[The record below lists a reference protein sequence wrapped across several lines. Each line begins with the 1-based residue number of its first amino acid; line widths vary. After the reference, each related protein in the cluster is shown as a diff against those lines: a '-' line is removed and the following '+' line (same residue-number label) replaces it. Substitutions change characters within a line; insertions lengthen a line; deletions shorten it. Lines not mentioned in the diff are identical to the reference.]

1 MMDSGDIWEEE
12 IYASAKASERR
23 AWRVAIG
30 TGVLAF
36 LGLGH
41 SALTL
46 SKHQIEPV
54 VIAID
59 KVSGLHEVRS
69 RLGTVT
75 LDDNEAVTQS
85 YLFRYIRD
93 RETYDPM
100 DNVPRIEAV
109 YAESEGDAADSLAAV
124 WGSENPNHP
133 TTLYGDRV
141 RVTVAIRSISFIDA
155 DTASVQL
162 RKTVQSGTARD
173 TSDFV
178 ATVDF
183 RFATGGE
190 RLIEAVWANPLG
202 FTVTAYRIDA
212 MSFGESDA

>member
-1 MMDSGDIWEEE
+1 MMDTGDIWEEE

-30 TGVLAF
+30 AGVLGL

-46 SKHQIEPV
+46 SQHRIEPV

-59 KVSGLHEVRS
+59 KATGLHEVRS

-75 LDDNEAVTQS
+75 LDDHEAVTQS
-85 YLFRYIRD
+85 YLFRYVRD

-109 YAESEGDAADSLAAV
+109 YAESEGEAADSLAAI
-124 WGSENPNHP
+124 WASGNPNHP
-133 TTLYGDRV
+133 TTLYGDRA
-141 RVTVAIRSISFIDA
+141 RVTTLIRSISFIDA

-162 RKTVQSGTARD
+162 RKTVQSGAAKETA
-173 TSDFV
+173 DFV

-212 MSFGESDA
+212 MSFGDADA